1 MTRIP
6 ELSELLP
13 IVANAGE
20 AAMRMQK
27 DIPHWIKDDGTPV
40 SDADIATEKIL
51 LEGLAQFGIP
61 VIAEE
66 SRDADLPVPGLVW
79 LLDPIDGTKEF
90 IAGNDDWSVMLG
102 LLKDGEPILSVVGAP
117 ARGVMYAAARGKG
130 VHAYEGG
137 DVRTLLIAPAPDPI
151 RFLVSKHH
159 YSPLM
164 HALTEKLHASETSM
178 GSIGVKSAAIAEN
191 RGDLQLTDGPH
202 FGWDACAPQLL
213 IEEAG
218 GAVSDVYGEKLS
230 YKHPALPFQNGFLA
244 GGKEAHARAL
254 TALQNLL

>member
-1 MTRIP
+1 MIRMP

-102 LLKDGEPILSVVGAP
+102 LLKDGEPILSVVAAP
-117 ARGVMYAAARGKG
+117 ARGGMYAAARGKG

-137 DVRTLLIAPAPDPI
+137 DGGPPPV
-151 RFLVSKHH
+151 
-159 YSPLM
+159 
-164 HALTEKLHASETSM
+164 
-178 GSIGVKSAAIAEN
+178 AAAA
-191 RGDLQLTDGPH
+191 GP
-202 FGWDACAPQLL
+202 Q
-213 IEEAG
+213 
-218 GAVSDVYGEKLS
+218 
-230 YKHPALPFQNGFLA
+230 
-244 GGKEAHARAL
+244 
-254 TALQNLL
+254 